1 MSDSLG
7 ILVEAKKEYTHQL
20 CMLMCPVMIGVFQD
34 MYEEAVRMSKNKKPL
49 LQFQA
54 LLRDVP
60 NWSNAMSKK
69 HEDNIVNRCAWF
81 SDLLAAVFVSHV
93 KILSSVRLR
102 SDSKK
107 ISLKLPNNGVF
118 IQTCYNNCAKGLY
131 NDPYVY
137 HEEMS
142 EHVRDEQLTKRLSDC
157 IENTVKEL
165 IPVQQILSTYMGSM
179 DKNIDVGEEGSLQD
193 ALDPEVTEDDELP
206 QQEAPNECEE
216 TPGEDANAPPKD
228 GTTVTDMI
236 EKEATTGEGEGDAP
250 VPVTQPVDPPMQT
263 PELNEFRTITNVNLP
278 QHRVSSEE
286 PAAPPAPPAEPNSY
300 FDDAPEGRVKKP
312 FY

>member
-69 HEDNIVNRCAWF
+69 HEDNVVNRCTWF

-118 IQTCYNNCAKGLY
+118 IQTCYNNCAKALY

-142 EHVRDEQLTKRLSDC
+142 EHVRDEKLTKRFCDC
-157 IENTVKEL
+157 IETTVKEL
-165 IPVQQILSTYMGSM
+165 IPVQQILSTYMGAM
-179 DKNIDVGEEGSLQD
+179 DKNIDVGEEETSLQD
-193 ALDPEVTEDDELP
+193 ALDPEITEDDELP
-206 QQEAPNECEE
+206 QQEAPNEAEDA
-216 TPGEDANAPPKD
+216 PGE
-228 GTTVTDMI
+228 TTSTDM
-236 EKEATTGEGEGDAP
+236 
-250 VPVTQPVDPPMQT
+250 M
-263 PELNEFRTITNVNLP
+263 ELSLI
-278 QHRVSSEE
+278 HI
-286 PAAPPAPPAEPNSY
+286 
-300 FDDAPEGRVKKP
+300 
-312 FY
+312 

>member
-69 HEDNIVNRCAWF
+69 HEDNIVNRCTWF

-118 IQTCYNNCAKGLY
+118 IQTCYNNCAKTLY

-142 EHVRDEQLTKRLSDC
+142 EHVRDEQLTKRFCDC
-157 IENTVKEL
+157 IETTVKEL

-179 DKNIDVGEEGSLQD
+179 DKNIDVGEEETSLQD
-193 ALDPEVTEDDELP
+193 ALDPEITEDDELP
-206 QQEAPNECEE
+206 QQDAPNESMDA
-216 TPGEDANAPPKD
+216 PGENVDAQPEPE
-228 GTTVTDMI
+228 GTTPTDMM
-236 EKEATTGEGEGDAP
+236 EAEAEGEGEAP
-250 VPVTQPVDPPMQT
+250 PPVAQPVDPAMQT
-263 PELNEFRTITNVNLP
+263 PELNEFKTIDNVHLP
-278 QHRVSSEE
+278 KNREQ
-286 PAAPPAPPAEPNSY
+286 PPETPTAPAENPGAY
-300 FDDAPEGRVKKP
+300 FNDAPEGRVKKP

>member
-1 MSDSLG
+1 
-7 ILVEAKKEYTHQL
+7 
-20 CMLMCPVMIGVFQD
+20 
-34 MYEEAVRMSKNKKPL
+34 MSKNKKAL
-49 LQFQA
+49 IQFQA

-69 HEDNIVNRCAWF
+69 HEDNVVNRCTWF

-118 IQTCYNNCAKGLY
+118 IQTCYNNCAKALY

-142 EHVRDEQLTKRLSDC
+142 EHVRDEQLTKRFAEC

-179 DKNIDVGEEGSLQD
+179 DKNIDVGEEDSLQD

-206 QQEAPNECEE
+206 QQEAFNESMQA
-216 TPGEDANAPPKD
+216 PGEDAFGDESQTPGSGEGG

-236 EKEATTGEGEGDAP
+236 ANEQANLEGEVD
-250 VPVTQPVDPPMQT
+250 VPVMHPTDPPIQT
-263 PELNEFRTITNVNLP
+263 PELNEFKTISNVNLP
-278 QHRVSSEE
+278 QHRTGVPPPVEPPSE
-286 PAAPPAPPAEPNSY
+286 PAY
-300 FDDAPEGRVKKP
+300 FNDAPDGRVKKP

>member
-69 HEDNIVNRCAWF
+69 HEDNVVNRCTWF

-118 IQTCYNNCAKGLY
+118 IQTCYNNCAKALY

-142 EHVRDEQLTKRLSDC
+142 EHVRDEKLTKRFCDC
-157 IENTVKEL
+157 IETTVKEL
-165 IPVQQILSTYMGSM
+165 IPVQQILSTYMGAM
-179 DKNIDVGEEGSLQD
+179 DKNIDVGEEETSLQD
-193 ALDPEVTEDDELP
+193 ALDPEITEDDELP
-206 QQEAPNECEE
+206 QQEAPNEAEDA
-216 TPGEDANAPPKD
+216 PGE
-228 GTTVTDMI
+228 TTSTDMM
-236 EKEATTGEGEGDAP
+236 EAAEE
-250 VPVTQPVDPPMQT
+250 VPAATPPVDPPMQT
-263 PELNEFRTITNVNLP
+263 PELNEFRTIDT
-278 QHRVSSEE
+278 QRRVPEPVTAPAPDEPESAPE
-286 PAAPPAPPAEPNSY
+286 PAPAPEPEAY
-300 FDDAPEGRVKKP
+300 FNDAPEGRVKKP
-312 FY
+312 LY